1 MQVAHTAGARTS
13 SLPRTYVNAF
23 MFARMH
29 VGNITSQSPH
39 IPTHSTPVN
48 NVPMMGQAAE
58 AMESVRRGETC
69 QI

>member
-23 MFARMH
+23 ARMH
-29 VGNITSQSPH
+29 VGNITSQLPH
-39 IPTHSTPVN
+39 IPTHSTPVT